1 MTTMKEK
8 VAIVTGAAGGVGR
21 ATVAELLRREARVVA
36 VDMDRQVELLPRQ
49 FGNDVLA
56 VVGDVT
62 KVATANESVRVAL
75 DTWSRLDILLN
86 ISGVTV
92 PKSILDITED
102 EWDMVMDGNAKS
114 VFVMCKRVIP
124 EFVRA
129 RGGAIVNTASIS
141 SVVGL
146 AGQSAYCASKGAV
159 LQLTRQLAVEYAAQG
174 IRVNAVGP
182 GAIDTPFLTRYFDAQ
197 PDPVATRKAVAAA
210 HPLGRWA
217 QPEEVASVLVYLASP
232 EASFVTGAI
241 LMVDGGYTAA

>member
-1 MTTMKEK
+1 MKNK

-21 ATVAELLRREARVVA
+21 AAVAELVGRQARVVA
-36 VDMDRQVELLPRQ
+36 VDVAPEVDTLSGH
-49 FGNDVLA
+49 FGA
-56 VVGDVT
+56 GVVTLQGDVT
-62 KVATANESVRVAL
+62 KMTTADEAVQLAL
-75 DTWSRLDILLN
+75 TRWSRIDCLLN

-92 PKSILDITED
+92 PKNILEITED
-102 EWDMVMDGNAKS
+102 EWHTVMDGNAKS

-124 EFVRA
+124 ELIRA
-129 RGGAIVNTASIS
+129 GGGAIVNTASIS

-159 LQLTRQLAVEYAAQG
+159 LQLTRQLAVEYASHG

-182 GAIDTPFLTRYFDAQ
+182 GAIDTPFLTRYFEAQ
-197 PDPVATRKAVAAA
+197 PDPAATRKAVAAA

-217 QPEEVASVLVYLASP
+217 EPEEVASALVYLASP
-232 EASFVTGAI
+232 QASFVTGAI

>member
-1 MTTMKEK
+1 MKDK

-21 ATVAELLRREARVVA
+21 AAVAELVDRGARVVA
-36 VDMDRQVELLPRQ
+36 VDVAPEVESLPLK
-49 FGNDVLA
+49 FAKDVRA

-62 KVATANESVRVAL
+62 KVATANNAVRVAL

-92 PKSILDITED
+92 PKNILDITED
-102 EWDMVMDGNAKS
+102 EWDIVMDGNAKS

-124 EFVRA
+124 ELIRA
-129 RGGAIVNTASIS
+129 GGGSIVNTASIS
-141 SVVGL
+141 SVVGI

-197 PDPVATRKAVAAA
+197 PDPMATRKAVAAA

-217 QPEEVASVLVYLASP
+217 QPEEVASTLVYLASS